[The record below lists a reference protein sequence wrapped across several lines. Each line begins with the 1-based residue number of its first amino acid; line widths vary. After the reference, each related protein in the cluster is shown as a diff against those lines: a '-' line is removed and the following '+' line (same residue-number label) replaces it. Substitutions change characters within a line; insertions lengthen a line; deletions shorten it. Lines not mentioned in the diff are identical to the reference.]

1 MTTIHTE
8 NRLNLV
14 LWPMFLF
21 FSGLISFEDFRQTL
35 KLLSAYLKMEISDEV
50 INELVISTDTNNDGS
65 IDIDEFMEAF
75 RLVDKSRL
83 GRGKSPLKFQQE
95 YQRLPQ
101 EEETSQTADSTS
113 PQISQ
118 GPPSQTADS
127 HTLKHTENCS
137 SSQTEDLCD
146 ISVVVPPQ

>member
-1 MTTIHTE
+1 MAFHSTF
-8 NRLNLV
+8 

-83 GRGKSPLKFQQE
+83 ERGKSPLKFKQE

-101 EEETSQTADSTS
+101 EEETSQTADSTG

-118 GPPSQTADS
+118 GPPSQTAGS
-127 HTLKHTENCS
+127 LGTRTEDCS

>member
-1 MTTIHTE
+1 
-8 NRLNLV
+8 
-14 LWPMFLF
+14 MFLF

-75 RLVDKSRL
+75 RLVDKGRL
-83 GRGKSPLKFQQE
+83 ERGESLLKFKQE

-101 EEETSQTADSTS
+101 EEETSQIADSTG

-118 GPPSQTADS
+118 GPPSQTS
-127 HTLKHTENCS
+127 GSLGTHS
-137 SSQTEDLCD
+137 EDLGD

>member
-1 MTTIHTE
+1 MS
-8 NRLNLV
+8 
-14 LWPMFLF
+14 LF

-83 GRGKSPLKFQQE
+83 ERGKSLLQFKQE

-101 EEETSQTADSTS
+101 EEETSRTADSTG
-113 PQISQ
+113 PRISQ
-118 GPPSQTADS
+118 GPPSQTAGALG
-127 HTLKHTENCS
+127 THTEDCS

-146 ISVVVPPQ
+146 ISVVVPSQ